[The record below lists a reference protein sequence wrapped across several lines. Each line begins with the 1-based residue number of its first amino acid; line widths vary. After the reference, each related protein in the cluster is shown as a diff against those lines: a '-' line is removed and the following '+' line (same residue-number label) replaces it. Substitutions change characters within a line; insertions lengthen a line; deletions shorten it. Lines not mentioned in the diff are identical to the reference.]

1 MPADNTAVNCL
12 NLSVKFFN
20 VKHNVITELAILVL
34 QLRILLFGFFSSYK
48 IKLFISCFASFSTSK
63 RRTKN

>member
-34 QLRILLFGFFSSYK
+34 QLRILLFGFF
-48 IKLFISCFASFSTSK
+48 FFVQ
-63 RRTKN
+63 N